1 MEQQILGFREQVES
15 YFGGRPKRGDRYS
28 AILKEQAVALALD
41 LGSQGE
47 RLGAVA
53 TTLGVGVGTLQ
64 RWVEATP
71 HGPSRMR
78 KVEVVET
85 DGSLIQDQGSSKGLT
100 LATASGHRVEGLAL
114 PEVVLLLEALG

>member
-28 AILKEQAVALALD
+28 AILKEQAVALALA
-41 LGSQGE
+41 LRSQGE

-53 TTLGVGVGTLQ
+53 TALGVGVGTLQ
-64 RWVEATP
+64 RWIEAAP
-71 HGPSRMR
+71 HGPRRMR

-85 DGSLIQDQGSSKGLT
+85 DGALISNQGSGKGLT